1 MQQSSRSGFHL
12 AIIVAAQFAGTSL
25 WFAGNAIITDISKE
39 TTHGF
44 ANITSMVQ
52 FGFIS
57 GTLLFSLLTI
67 ADRFP
72 ARNVFFFSSLI
83 AAVANLGLIWAANNM
98 ALLFAMRFLTGFF
111 LAGIYP
117 VGMKIAADLFPKKL
131 GNALGLLVGALVLGT
146 AFPHILKSQ
155 LHALPWPYVLWCTSI
170 LAIAGGLLILV
181 FIPPKKSRRVERPH
195 FTEAFTVFR
204 SFNFRPAAFG
214 YFGHMWELY
223 TFWAFVP
230 LIISLYNQLNAA
242 SINVPLWSFII
253 IGSGSLGCIAGG
265 LISRKNGSRKV
276 AFIALLI
283 SGICC
288 LFSPFFFLLPLPVF
302 LSLMLVWGCSVVA
315 DSPQFSALVA
325 TAAPQENKGTALTIV
340 TSIGFA
346 ITILSIQLLQPA
358 LDQFGQYGFLLLLP
372 GPVFGLWHLQQYRA
386 NKNHE

>member
-25 WFAGNAIITDISKE
+25 WFAGNAIIHDISRE
-39 TTHGF
+39 STHGF

-52 FGFIS
+52 FGFIT
-57 GTLLFSLLTI
+57 GTLLFSLLAI

-72 ARNVFFFSSLI
+72 ARNVFFFSSLV
-83 AAVANLGLIWAANNM
+83 AATANLGLIWAAENM
-98 ALLFAMRFLTGFF
+98 ALLYAMRFLTGFF

-155 LHALPWPYVLWCTSI
+155 LHALPWAYVLWCTSI
-170 LAIAGGLLILV
+170 LAFAGGLLILV
-181 FIPPKKSRRVERPH
+181 FIPPKKSRRIERPH

-230 LIISLYNQLNAA
+230 LVISLYNQLNAA

-253 IGSGSLGCIAGG
+253 IGSGSLGCMAGG
-265 LISRKNGSRKV
+265 LISKKTGSKKV
-276 AFIALLI
+276 AFVALLV

-288 LFSPFFFLLPLPVF
+288 LFSPLFFLLPLPVF
-302 LSLMLVWGCSVVA
+302 LLLMLVWGCSVVA

-358 LDQFGQYGFLLLLP
+358 IDQFGSYGFLLLLP
-372 GPVFGLWHLQQYRA
+372 GPVFGLWHLYQYRVT
-386 NKNHE
+386 ND